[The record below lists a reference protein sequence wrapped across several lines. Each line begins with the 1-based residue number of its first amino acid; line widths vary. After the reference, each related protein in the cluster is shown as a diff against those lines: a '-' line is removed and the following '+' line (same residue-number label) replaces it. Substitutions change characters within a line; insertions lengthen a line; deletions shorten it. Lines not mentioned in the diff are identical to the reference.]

1 MKAKKLAA
9 VALSLCLTVPMFS
22 TIVSAADGSLMFS
35 DPQTKVGEEVSVDL
49 VVRSGNSAV
58 GDADITMS
66 YDTSALQFES
76 GEGVTADSDGK
87 LTYSGSGD
95 GTATELR
102 TTMKFK
108 ALKMG
113 DTTITVDSSKADDGS
128 TEIEV
133 NGSESTGAATDVTV
147 NVNGT
152 DYNFSE
158 EFATS
163 AIPIGY
169 SETTKTFNGEEHKFV
184 ANEAGVTLGYL
195 VDASGEG
202 KFFLYNEDD
211 STFAPY
217 TELKISDT
225 TSIILLA
232 DNGGAKL
239 PDSYQEGELTVADQ
253 TYPYWANPENDRYD
267 LLYAVN
273 TRTGEKGFYQY
284 DSQDGTYQSVDVQT
298 TDSTKKEAKGIV
310 GKLESLVKEHP
321 IVLLAGGALIVVVLL
336 VLMIMFAVKLVHR
349 NQELDDLYDEYDIP
363 FEDEDEEDDEPV
375 AAKKSDR
382 KAFGRKKVKDDDY
395 DDGYDDDYDAF
406 DDEYADYDF
415 DDDYDDDYDDE
426 YDAPTGN
433 TRNLGRSAKKSKKE
447 RKSDDYDVDFID
459 L

>member
-49 VVRSGNSAV
+49 VVRSGDSAV

-102 TTMKFK
+102 TT
-108 ALKMG
+108 
-113 DTTITVDSSKADDGS
+113 
-128 TEIEV
+128 
-133 NGSESTGAATDVTV
+133 
-147 NVNGT
+147 
-152 DYNFSE
+152 
-158 EFATS
+158 FATS
-163 AIPIGY
+163 AIPVGY

-211 STFAPY
+211 STFVPY

-225 TSIILLA
+225 TSIILLT

-239 PDSYQEGELTVADQ
+239 PNSYQEGELTVADQ

-395 DDGYDDDYDAF
+395 DDGYDDDFNDDYDAF

-426 YDAPTGN
+426 YDAPTEN
-433 TRNLGRSAKKSKKE
+433 TRNLGRSAKKSKKG